1 MPLTLAQISGSAFQT
16 AAGVCTNTKDYFDI
30 VNEVVPRLM
39 ERGDWP
45 GTIVPI
51 QVCVRQGCV
60 TWPRYVGRV
69 RKINQ
74 CRGDIKVKTV
84 WHEFLE
90 HSYGRGI
97 YGWQS
102 WCREERNMTEQFK
115 ACTYNDVPG
124 PNCTI
129 RIYPTVPEDVG
140 ATVTIFGVDN
150 NQQPL
155 QTDNGDGTYS
165 QGITITAALPF
176 GSSGNPFFVSRID
189 RVIKSVTQSN
199 LFMYAYDTVNNVLFD
214 LAVYEPSETNP
225 AYERYKLDGTWNAGN
240 PVSCGG
246 CLQSIIALVKLK
258 FIPVSVPSDLIP
270 LNSRGAIKLGIMAW
284 KREDAGDLAGASQFW
299 ASAVETLNRGL
310 EDENPDS
317 ELPVQN
323 LIWGDNRTQRNR
335 CF

>member
-1 MPLTLAQISGSAFQT
+1 MPLILQQVQGGAFQT
-16 AAGVCTNTKDYFDI
+16 AAGVCTNSSDYFDI
-30 VNEVVPRLM
+30 INEVVPRLM

-60 TWPRYVGRV
+60 TWPRYVGKV
-69 RKINQ
+69 RKINH

-90 HSYGRGI
+90 QSYGRGI

-115 ACTYNDVPG
+115 ACTYNDIPG

-155 QTDNGDGTYS
+155 QTNNGDGTYS
-165 QGITITAALPF
+165 QGITLTAALPF
-176 GSSGNPFFVSRID
+176 GSSGNPFFVSKID
-189 RVIKSVTQSN
+189 RVVKSVTQSN
-199 LFMYAYDTVNNVLFD
+199 LLMYAYDTVNNVLFD
-214 LAVYEPSETNP
+214 LAVYEPSEINP
-225 AYERYKLDGTWNAGN
+225 QYERYRLDGRWNVGFPLNGA
-240 PVSCGG
+240 
-246 CLQSIIALVKLK
+246 CLESIIALVKLK

-270 LNSRGAIKLGIMAW
+270 LNSRGAIKLGIKAW
-284 KREDAGDLAGASQFW
+284 KSEDAGDLAGADAWW
-299 ASAVETLNRGL
+299 ARAVEMLNRNS

-317 ELPVQN
+317 ELTVQN
-323 LIWGDNRTQRNR
+323 FVVGNRMFSNR
-335 CF
+335 MF